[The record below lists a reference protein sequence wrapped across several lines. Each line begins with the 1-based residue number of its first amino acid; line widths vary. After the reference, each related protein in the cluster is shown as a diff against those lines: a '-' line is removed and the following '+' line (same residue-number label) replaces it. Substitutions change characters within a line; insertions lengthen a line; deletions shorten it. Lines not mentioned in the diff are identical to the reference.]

1 MRLTEQT
8 TLNKKRRP
16 LVLLFILT
24 VLLLLLSAVSLGV
37 GAVYISPLDII
48 ADLAGTGASSHAFI
62 LHEYR
67 LPRLYIAMIA
77 GAGLAMAG
85 AVLQGILRNPLASP
99 DVIGVTKGAGLAAV
113 IVIVLFPES
122 PVFWLPVSAF
132 LGAAAAAAALMLFA
146 HKNGVKPAT
155 LALIGIA
162 LGAIFQAGI
171 EYFMI
176 KFPDDVNSTLLWL
189 AGSLWGR
196 GWEQVWMLLPS
207 VPFGIALWLL
217 SAKLD
222 ILHLGEDLATGL
234 GQKTKQLRYVLLSLS
249 VIIIGMCVAAIGSI
263 GFIGLIA
270 PHVARK
276 LTGSRHKFLLP
287 VSALIGALFLLAA
300 DSLGRGLFPPIEI
313 PAGIVTAV
321 IGAPYFLYLL
331 RREGKKA

>member
-1 MRLTEQT
+1 MRE
-8 TLNKKRRP
+8 NKRVSAKRKRP
-16 LVLLFILT
+16 MLLIFILIA
-24 VLLLLLSAVSLGV
+24 VLLLLSAVSLGI
-37 GAVYISPLDII
+37 GAVYISPLEIV
-48 ADLAGTGASSHAFI
+48 ADLVGMGPSSHTFI
-62 LHEYR
+62 IQEYR
-67 LPRLYIAMIA
+67 LPRLFIAIIA
-77 GAGLAMAG
+77 GAGLAIAG

-113 IVIVLFPES
+113 AVIVLFPES
-122 PVFWLPVSAF
+122 PVFWLPISAF

-146 HKNGVKPAT
+146 HKNGVRPAT

-162 LGAIFQAGI
+162 FGAIFQAGI

-207 VPFGIALWLL
+207 VPFAIVLWLL

-222 ILHLGEDLATGL
+222 VLNLGDDLATGL
-234 GQKTKQLRYVLLSLS
+234 GQKTRQLRYVLLSLS
-249 VIIIGMCVAAIGSI
+249 VIIIGLCVAAIGSI

-270 PHVARK
+270 PHIARK
-276 LTGSRHKFLLP
+276 LTGSRHAFLLP
-287 VSALIGALFLLAA
+287 ISALFGALFLLVA
-300 DSLGRGLFPPIEI
+300 DSVGRGLFPPIEI

-331 RREGKKA
+331 RREGKSA

>member
-1 MRLTEQT
+1 MRITEQT

-24 VLLLLLSAVSLGV
+24 VLLLLLSAVSLGI
-37 GAVYISPLDII
+37 GAVYISPLEII

-62 LHEYR
+62 IEEYR

-132 LGAAAAAAALMLFA
+132 LGAATAAAALMLFA

-176 KFPDDVNSTLLWL
+176 KFPDDVNSTLLWM

-207 VPFGIALWLL
+207 VPFALAVWLL

-222 ILHLGEDLATGL
+222 VLNLGDDLATGL

-263 GFIGLIA
+263 A
-270 PHVARK
+270 PHVARR
-276 LTGSRHKFLLP
+276 LTRSRHKFLLP

-331 RREGKKA
+331 RREGKKT